1 MIKYVFQVNG
11 MMCCNCEKHA
21 IEEVKKLF
29 PKAKAVASH
38 EEKTVVVTSK
48 VEIDAKMIETAL
60 TERGYCA
67 VLSSSEVV
75 KKGLFK

>member
-1 MIKYVFQVNG
+1 MIKYVFEVTG

-21 IEEVKKLF
+21 VEEVKKLF

-38 EEKTVVVTSK
+38 AEKSLTVTTKTELDVTL
-48 VEIDAKMIETAL
+48 IENAV
-60 TERGYCA
+60 TERGYKTTFI
-67 VLSSSEVV
+67 SKEVI